1 MNEILAETAQHIK
14 KTLALPVTEEPHASA
29 YPRPPRLSQTTGAG
43 TSPSKLQG
51 TPSEI
56 PMRDILFACQDTG
69 IAIMS
74 EDLVLLDC
82 NSVFAALLMGKDL
95 DAGAVERVSSEA
107 LKGTMLQSYV
117 QSTEELRNL
126 ILAMQYINSAVVGES
141 LSLSRSRSL
150 SLSEK

>member
-1 MNEILAETAQHIK
+1 
-14 KTLALPVTEEPHASA
+14 
-29 YPRPPRLSQTTGAG
+29 
-43 TSPSKLQG
+43 
-51 TPSEI
+51 
-56 PMRDILFACQDTG
+56 MRDILFACQDTG